1 MPLSHSH
8 SSQEHVK
15 SFKENIEAERKMPY
29 SEDQKEVLR
38 KTRDILKNYSEEM
51 VSQWNKEI
59 DGLLT
64 FVSGFDIL
72 IG

>member
-1 MPLSHSH
+1 
-8 SSQEHVK
+8 
-15 SFKENIEAERKMPY
+15 MPY

-38 KTRDILKNYSEEM
+38 KTRDIVKNYSEEM